1 MNAILGYAQL
11 MLRDPNL
18 GSDAKQNLKI
28 IGRSGEHLLG
38 LINEMK
44 QPASAS
50 ALQELA
56 DKYEY
61 DALTQLL
68 EEVCRR

>member
-1 MNAILGYAQL
+1 MPGP
-11 MLRDPNL
+11 RC
-18 GSDAKQNLKI
+18 
-28 IGRSGEHLLG
+28 
-38 LINEMK
+38 
-44 QPASAS
+44 

-68 EEVCRR
+68 EEACQPIRTADRLSRQHHDRG